1 MNAKIYLTYNLKKIG
16 FRLNN
21 KNKYKNNILSIYDNN
36 KIVCNNNQSIY
47 KYTRKVTNFINNK
60 FAFLLFAIIWFV
72 GNKTGK
78 YITKKY
84 IFKKDDIKLF
94 IFSDLI

>member
-1 MNAKIYLTYNLKKIG
+1 MNAKIYLAYNLKIG

-21 KNKYKNNILSIYDNN
+21 KNKYKNYLLSTYDNN
-36 KIVCNNNQSIY
+36 KIVYNNNQSIY
-47 KYTRKVTNFINNK
+47 KYTRKITNFINNK
-60 FAFLLFAIIWFV
+60 FAFLLFAIICFV

-78 YITKKY
+78 YISQKY
-84 IFKKDDIKLF
+84 IFKKDDIKSF